1 MYKSR
6 WQIELFSKHIKQHMT
21 IKKYFSKSED
31 GVVNQII
38 LAMIVYLLT
47 LLIKLELGLKQTI
60 FQILRVSRSIQ
71 FEKYDYF
78 IRIFDPG

>member
-6 WQIELFSKHIKQHMT
+6 WQIELFFKHIKQHMT

-47 LLIKLELGLKQTI
+47 LLIKLELDLKQTI
-60 FQILRVSRSIQ
+60 FQILRVFRSIQ
-71 FEKYDYF
+71 FENYDYF